1 MPRDDI
7 NTPIE
12 SMAALM
18 PRLRAGGVL
27 WIEYRMNSG
36 SIAACWLEQNGRRT
50 WARGFQWVALSR
62 RNALLICSDS
72 TDEHGVR
79 RSSATLRPPSPSRRR
94 LRRSS
99 SSASG

>member
-1 MPRDDI
+1 MPRADL

-12 SMAALM
+12 SMAELM

-36 SIAACWLEQNGRRT
+36 SIAACWLEQNGRQT
-50 WARGFQWVALSR
+50 LARGSQWVALSR
-62 RNALLICSDS
+62 RNALVICSDS
-72 TDEHGVR
+72 IDAQGVR
-79 RSSATLRPPSPSRRR
+79 RSSATLRPRSPSRRR
-94 LRRSS
+94 SRCSS